1 METGPVPA
9 RTVAARGFLADPVDP
24 EVRADLEAADPVAVL
39 AVLADSVV
47 LAVPAVAREGS
58 ADPVDLAV
66 REDSAVRVDHASV
79 ADGRADPTLW
89 LSATAAEILAAHT
102 TGIFFWASTTRCGM
116 RRPSRSPAPS

>member
-9 RTVAARGFLADPVDP
+9 RTVAARGVLADPVDP

-39 AVLADSVV
+39 ADSVV
-47 LAVPAVAREGS
+47 LAVRAVAREDS
-58 ADPVDLAV
+58 AAPVDLAV